1 MTLKELQKIVDGIKD
16 LPTLPT
22 IIMKVIEVINNPKSS
37 VRDIKSIIENDYVQ
51 TVRVLRLANSSYYG
65 FPQKISTITT
75 AIVLLGFN
83 EIKNLL
89 LSSSVY
95 DLFASHSG
103 TKKFYFDHLKFLD
116 HSIGVAIASR
126 AIAEFVRYE
135 EPEELFVG
143 GLLHDIGRVVQKQFL
158 AEDFEKLMVNVIT
171 TDSLI
176 YKKEKRVIGYT
187 HTEVGMLL
195 AKKWKMTEKI
205 INIIAYHHRPLL
217 STAFAKE
224 AAIVNLADI
233 IIRSLSIGSGGDNQI
248 PIIDE
253 EVFKITNFPIDK
265 IESLMLLVEDRF
277 KETKALFQV
286 KANGS

>member
-22 IIMKVIEVINNPKSS
+22 IIMKVVEIINNPKSS

-95 DLFASHSG
+95 DLFTSHSNV
-103 TKKFYFDHLKFLD
+103 KKYFFDHLKFLD
-116 HSIGVAIASR
+116 HSIGVAIAAR
-126 AIAEFVRYE
+126 LIAEAVRYE

-158 AEDFEKLMVNVIT
+158 SEDFEKLMLNVIK

-176 YKKEKRVIGYT
+176 YKKEKRILGYT

-217 STAFAKE
+217 STSFVKE

-233 IIRSLSIGSGGDNQI
+233 LIRALGIGSGGDNQI
-248 PIIDE
+248 PIIETD
-253 EVFKITNFPIDK
+253 VYKIVGLPVEQLESVMNM
-265 IESLMLLVEDRF
+265 IEQRF
-277 KETKALFQV
+277 KETKELFQV
-286 KANGS
+286 KGE

>member
-22 IIMKVIEVINNPKSS
+22 IIMKVVEIINNPKSS
-37 VRDIKSIIENDYVQ
+37 VRDIKGIIENDYVQ

-95 DLFASHSG
+95 DLFTSHSNV
-103 TKKFYFDHLKFLD
+103 KKYFFDHLKFLD

-126 AIAEFVRYE
+126 LIAEAVRYE

-158 AEDFEKLMVNVIT
+158 SDDFEKLMLNVIK

-176 YKKEKRVIGYT
+176 YKKEKRILGYT

-217 STAFAKE
+217 STSFTKE
-224 AAIVNLADI
+224 AAIVNLADTLV
-233 IIRSLSIGSGGDNQI
+233 RALGIGSGGDNQI
-248 PIIDE
+248 PIVETDVYKLIGLPLE
-253 EVFKITNFPIDK
+253 RLESVMEM
-265 IESLMLLVEDRF
+265 IEQRF
-277 KETKALFQV
+277 KETKELFQV
-286 KANGS
+286 KGV

>member
-1 MTLKELQKIVDGIKD
+1 MILNEIQKIVDGIKD

-22 IIMKVIEVINNPKSS
+22 IIMKVIEIVNNPKSS

-95 DLFASHSG
+95 DLFTSHSNI
-103 TKKFYFDHLKFLD
+103 KKYYFDHLKFLD

-126 AIAEFVRYE
+126 VIAETVRYD

-158 AEDFEKLMVNVIT
+158 SEDFEKLMVNVIKT
-171 TDSLI
+171 NSLI
-176 YKKEKRVIGYT
+176 YKKEKRIIGYT
-187 HTEVGMLL
+187 HAEVGMLL
-195 AKKWKMTEKI
+195 AKKWKMTDKI

-217 STAFAKE
+217 SSSFVKE
-224 AAIVNLADI
+224 ASIVNLADI
-233 IIRSLSIGSGGDNQI
+233 LVRAIGIGSGGDNQI
-248 PIIDE
+248 PIIEPD
-253 EVFKITNFPIDK
+253 VFKMTGLSLEK
-265 IESLMLLVEDRF
+265 IELVMNTIENRF
-277 KETKALFQV
+277 KETKDLFQV
-286 KANGS
+286 KGGR

>member
-22 IIMKVIEVINNPKSS
+22 IIMKVVEIINNPKSS

-95 DLFASHSG
+95 DLFTSHSNV
-103 TKKFYFDHLKFLD
+103 KKYFFDHLKFLD
-116 HSIGVAIASR
+116 HSIGVAIAAR
-126 AIAEFVRYE
+126 LIAEAVRYE

-158 AEDFEKLMVNVIT
+158 SEDFEKLMLNVIK

-176 YKKEKRVIGYT
+176 YKKEKRILGYT

-217 STAFAKE
+217 STSFVKE

-233 IIRSLSIGSGGDNQI
+233 LIRALGIGSGGDNQI
-248 PIIDE
+248 PIIETD
-253 EVFKITNFPIDK
+253 VYKIVGLPIEQLESVMNM
-265 IESLMLLVEDRF
+265 IEQRF
-277 KETKALFQV
+277 KETKELFQV
-286 KANGS
+286 KGD

>member
-22 IIMKVIEVINNPKSS
+22 IIMKVVEIINNPKSS
-37 VRDIKSIIENDYVQ
+37 VKDIKSIIENDYVQ

-95 DLFASHSG
+95 DLFTSHSG
-103 TKKFYFDHLKFLD
+103 VKKYYFDHLKFLD
-116 HSIGVAIASR
+116 HSIGTAIAAR
-126 AIAEFVRYE
+126 VIAEIIRYE

-158 AEDFEKLMVNVIT
+158 TEDFEKLMINVIK

-195 AKKWKMTEKI
+195 AKKWKMTDKI
-205 INIIAYHHRPLL
+205 VNIIAYHHRPLL
-217 STAFAKE
+217 STTYARE

-233 IIRSLSIGSGGDNQI
+233 IVRALGIGSGGDNQI
-248 PIIDE
+248 PIME
-253 EVFKITNFPIDK
+253 EDIFKLTGLSIDK
-265 IESLMLLVEDRF
+265 IDAVMELVEQRF
-277 KETKALFQV
+277 KETKTLFQV
-286 KANGS
+286 KGS